1 MATTTTGSSPFPTA
15 ESNYMSDNG
24 MRSGLETGSTHD
36 TVNRLKQSAHDTVD
50 RIADKAAPAVDRMRS
65 SVSDMKDSMH
75 ARGEQLN
82 AMQEQWLES
91 CRSTV
96 REHPVATVAVAVV
109 AGMLLSKILSSDR

>member
-1 MATTTTGSSPFPTA
+1 MANTTTGSSPFPTS
-15 ESNYMSDNG
+15 ESSYMSDNG
-24 MRSGLETGSTHD
+24 MRSGLESGSTHE
-36 TVNRLKQSAHDTVD
+36 TVNRLKQSAHETVD

-65 SVSDMKDSMH
+65 GMHDVKDSMQ
-75 ARGEQLN
+75 ARGEQLS

-96 REHPVATVAVAVV
+96 REHPIATVAVAVV